1 MKKKSRVRGLPR
13 LAVGTSHGNGN
24 EDRGAGR
31 RVDMYISGE
40 DSGCRN
46 KVTLCSTREPRPFN
60 GERTDFLANNAG
72 ITGCPH
78 AKG

>member
-1 MKKKSRVRGLPR
+1 MILKKKSRVRGLTC
-13 LAVGTSHGNGN
+13 LAVGTSHGN
-24 EDRGAGR
+24 EDRGTGR

-46 KVTLCSTREPRPFN
+46 KVTLCSTRDPRQIN